1 MVSLLWFTKT
11 SRISE
16 NVYLVDVNMHG
27 KPGSTSVFLVKGEK
41 VAILDTGSN
50 STVEKLVE
58 GVSNLGIKRDEVVYI
73 MPSHCHFDH
82 AGGAAY
88 LEDEFPNAKVLVS
101 EKDSKRLTA
110 PSIIEKLIEGGKAT
124 FGDPNIEMKPIKNF
138 DIVREGDTVDLGK
151 GVDILILDTIG
162 HSRDHI
168 SFYEPKN
175 RFMFVGDAAGIH
187 MPKTNK
193 ITPTAFPP
201 EFDLEIFVATI
212 KKIES
217 YQPEIIGFAHFGAK
231 AAREGYLSLKDT
243 VKATYKW
250 KNDLIK
256 AYKETPDLEHVTEF
270 IVETYGEQ
278 LNEFAPNHARD
289 LARSLAQGFLPM
301 ANQK

>member
-1 MVSLLWFTKT
+1 
-11 SRISE
+11 
-16 NVYLVDVNMHG
+16 MHG
-27 KPGSTSVFLVKGEK
+27 KLGSTSVFLVKGEE
-41 VAILDTGSN
+41 VAILDSGSN

-58 GVSNLGIKRDEVVYI
+58 GVLNLKINREDVIYI

-110 PSIIEKLIEGGKAT
+110 PSIIEKLIEGGKQT
-124 FGDPNIEMKPIKNF
+124 FGDPGIEMKPIKNY
-138 DIVREGDTVDLGK
+138 DIVKEGDSVNLGK
-151 GVDILILDTIG
+151 GVEIQILETIG

-175 RFMFVGDAAGIH
+175 RFMFVGDAVGIH

-193 ITPTAFPP
+193 IIPTAFPP
-201 EFDLEIFVATI
+201 EFELETFVATI

-217 YQPEIIGFAHFGAK
+217 FQPEIIGFAHFGAK
-231 AAREGYLSLKDT
+231 TAREGYLALKDT
-243 VKATYKW
+243 IKTTYKW
-250 KNDLIK
+250 NNDVIK
-256 AYKETPDLEHVTEF
+256 AHKENPDLEYVANF
-270 IVETYGEQ
+270 IAKNYGEQ
-278 LNEFAPNHARD
+278 LNEFAPNHAID

-301 ANQK
+301 TN